1 MAAETDSLAGFT
13 ANDIALIFKVLD
25 AELNSTISQGQ
36 LFGIYTGIM
45 AFTLWNIYA
54 KKCQGIRRA
63 MIVVIMI
70 LHAMAAIDFALRW
83 SYIRIIYVKHGQT
96 AVDEYLAYY
105 NSNNL
110 EIPMDITGI
119 VSTICADSAMIW
131 RCWMV
136 WGKRW
141 PIVMLP
147 ILFLI
152 SGIVFKAVLTYE
164 EHIHGLL
171 ATVSEEAFIFLLM
184 ILYLAFVLAT
194 TLWCTLMIIFR
205 ILSVG
210 RASTGSGRPTRVYR
224 RTIEVLVESSA
235 LYAIFLLL
243 DMPFLALQNAANNYT
258 EVVAAFARGVA
269 PTLLI
274 GRVAAGHARPDD
286 SWEGS
291 LMSSLHF
298 GQDSEQMGSQDDI
311 TQSVTVDNDLEVP
324 SEREDHLEGVSKQR
338 VNDEDSFLLYGH
350 RHTDV
355 HR

>member
-1 MAAETDSLAGFT
+1 MAAETDSSAGLT
-13 ANDIALIFKVLD
+13 AGDIALIFEMLD
-25 AELNSTISQGQ
+25 VGLNSIIFKGQ
-36 LFGIYTGIM
+36 LFGIYTGIV
-45 AFTLWNIYA
+45 AFTLWNIYPD
-54 KKCQGIRRA
+54 KCKPIRRA
-63 MIVVIMI
+63 MVVVVLI
-70 LHAMAAIDFALRW
+70 LHVLAAIDFALYW
-83 SYIRIIYVKHGQT
+83 SYICLIYVKHGQT
-96 AVDEYLAYY
+96 FVDEYLAHYS
-105 NSNNL
+105 SNNL
-110 EIPMDITGI
+110 KIPMAITGI
-119 VSTICADSAMIW
+119 VSTICADTAMIW

-141 PIVMLP
+141 PIVVLP

-152 SGIVFKAVLTYE
+152 SGIVLKIIMTYKQC
-164 EHIHGLL
+164 IGLL
-171 ATVSEEAFIFLLM
+171 ITESEATFINLLM
-184 ILYLAFVLAT
+184 ILYMAFILAT

-210 RASTGSGRPTRVYR
+210 RASNGSGRPFRVYR
-224 RTIEVLVESSA
+224 HVIEILVESSA

-243 DMPFLALQNAANNYT
+243 DMVLVACQNMANFYM
-258 EVVAAFARGVA
+258 EDMAGFARGVA

-291 LMSSLHF
+291 VMSSLQF
-298 GQDSEQMGSQDDI
+298 GRDSEQMGSQDDA

-324 SEREDHLEGVSKQR
+324 PEREDHLERVSEQR

-350 RHTDV
+350 RHTEV